1 MHSLYLGI
9 WFLFF
14 GMAFFFLVV
23 KGYQVVPQ
31 QEAWIVQRLGKYH
44 RQLSPGLNWLAP
56 FLDVVAYV
64 HSFKEEAMEI
74 REQMA
79 ITQDNVTVTMDG
91 VLYIKVVDPVA
102 ASYGVK
108 DPKFAIS
115 QLVQTSMRSEIGKL
129 PLDRTFQER
138 EMLNTH
144 IVETINEAASA
155 WGIRALRYEIKDI
168 NMPDEIRKAMELQMT
183 AERQKRARILES
195 EGIRQ
200 AQINESEGKRQAE
213 INIAEGMKQKTLLS
227 SEASIVVKVNAA
239 KAEAESILA
248 LAKATGEEVQILS
261 EVLQTSISE
270 KAISLKL
277 AQEYLETFKELAQKS
292 TTLMLPSDIANPASM
307 VTQSLSLFDAIRS
320 KQAQNKHP
328 SEHLFLKKNEKN
340 LDHATPS

>member
-1 MHSLYLGI
+1 MQSLYFGI
-9 WFLFF
+9 GFLFF
-14 GMAFFFLVV
+14 GLAFFYVVV
-23 KGYQVVPQ
+23 KGYRVVPQ
-31 QEAWIVQRLGKYH
+31 QEAWVVQRLGRFH
-44 RQLSPGLNWLAP
+44 RQLSPGLNWIPPLI
-56 FLDVVAYV
+56 DVVAYT

-79 ITQDNVTVTMDG
+79 ITQDNVTLTLDG

-108 DPKFAIS
+108 DPQFAIS

-138 EMLNTH
+138 EMLNAH

-155 WGIRALRYEIKDI
+155 WGVRALRYEIKDI

-213 INIAEGMKQKTLLS
+213 INLAEGMKQCTLLS
-227 SEASIVVKVNAA
+227 SEAAMVEVINRSKA
-239 KAEAESILA
+239 KAESILA
-248 LAKATGEEVQILS
+248 LAKATTEEIQIIADAMQGLS
-261 EVLQTSISE
+261 SE

-277 AQEYLETFKELAQKS
+277 AQEYIEAFKELAKAG
-292 TTLMLPSDIANPASM
+292 TTILMPADVANAASM
-307 VTQSLSLFDAIRS
+307 ITQSLSLFDSIKTKYPVS
-320 KQAQNKHP
+320 KLSPDLLGA
-328 SEHLFLKKNEKN
+328 KK
-340 LDHATPS
+340 S